1 MEFGY
6 KMRMLRKAKDYK
18 LRPFAKAIGKSPSYI
33 SNIER
38 GVVPPPSAEVVKQI
52 AIELDADV
60 NELLQLAN
68 RFDNESIEKIR
79 ENAGKLESAEKA
91 IKFLTSAIGLEDND
105 PLGGFSGILEIIT
118 SEKLL
123 NPNSKNSFNTI
134 RFIMD
139 LMSKP
144 DEGSHREEIQLRREI
159 GQSVYEFMGDVAHPN
174 QNADPDSKKNM
185 DETIFEI
192 FKNYSRELV
201 EEIIKREELRTAYH
215 EAIKKE

>member
-18 LRPFAKAIGKSPSYI
+18 LRPFDTKIGKRPSYM